1 MFCHSFLCSKPVTF
15 FLNAICNSRNIT
27 AVMTHHKWINMDQTL
42 VSCSVS
48 VKQVLP
54 FFMSIFST
62 LFFSPHHQSFSPM
75 LCFCHGFKTSGW
87 SPAFSLFF
95 SSSDNSLQV
104 VCSSQQHETC
114 QCNAFFLRAFVSEQR
129 LKGYPS
135 ELKQYFA
142 TSTQSITTLIRLL
155 DFKNGILTG
164 YCQQGNRVVVV

>member
-1 MFCHSFLCSKPVTF
+1 MFCHSFLCSKPVKI
-15 FLNAICNSRNIT
+15 FLNAICTSRNIT

-129 LKGYPS
+129 LKATPVNS
-135 ELKQYFA
+135 
-142 TSTQSITTLIRLL
+142 TSTLPHQHKASPPWL
-155 DFKNGILTG
+155 DF
-164 YCQQGNRVVVV
+164 